1 MRSQSGSTGPLVSP
15 RYQCHAIA
23 SSMRVK
29 YDVGSHTKKKKE
41 RERERKRCGLWVLKQ
56 ARMINRLK
64 IPSFFL
70 ATNVTSYIDKCS
82 IKVLYIDS
90 GKYRLKV

>member
-1 MRSQSGSTGPLVSP
+1 
-15 RYQCHAIA
+15 
-23 SSMRVK
+23 
-29 YDVGSHTKKKKE
+29 
-41 RERERKRCGLWVLKQ
+41 
-56 ARMINRLK
+56 MINRLK